1 MDAAVFGLIVADL
14 LAEPMDLRRPPSP
27 GGLAVLNSISL
38 ATGGNVCNTAIAMAK
53 LGMSV
58 AAGGLVGDDILGTA
72 CVERLKQ
79 AGVDASA
86 VFVDRRS
93 QTSASVV
100 AVEPTGER
108 VFFHV
113 PGVTALIDEAVFN
126 RCIPVFSQCKWVQ
139 VGYFGLLPTLT
150 PALPHALAALR
161 KAAPNTK
168 IALDTVTPPASVD
181 LLLPILPHLDL
192 FAPSRA
198 EAKVLSGESE
208 AKKMVAFFRRQMPN
222 GLIGIKLDSE
232 GCYLDDG
239 KSAVLVPTYKV
250 NVVDTTGAGDTW
262 FGGLVTGLIREMPL
276 EQAGRFANRA
286 AADCCTA
293 LGGSAGVRSFKD
305 TLTRI

>member
-14 LAEPMDLRRPPSP
+14 LAEPMDLRRPPNP

-58 AAGGLVGDDILGTA
+58 AAAGLVGADILGTA
-72 CVERLKQ
+72 CVERMKQ
-79 AGVDASA
+79 AGVDTSA
-86 VFVDRRS
+86 VFVNNQS
-93 QTSASVV
+93 QTSSSIV
-100 AVEPTGER
+100 AVEPSGER

-113 PGVTALIDEAVFN
+113 PGVTALIDEQTFN
-126 RCIPVFSQCKWVQ
+126 RCIPIFSQCKWVQ
-139 VGYFGLLPTLT
+139 VGYFGLLPSLT
-150 PALPHALAALR
+150 PALPTVLAALR

-181 LLLPILPHLDL
+181 LLLPILPHLDM
-192 FAPSRA
+192 FAPSRS
-198 EAKVLSGESE
+198 EARVLSGENDP
-208 AKKMVAFFRRQMPN
+208 AKMVAFFRRRMPR
-222 GLIGIKLDSE
+222 GLICIKLDSE

-262 FGGLVTGLIREMPL
+262 FGGLVACLIRGMPL
-276 EQAGRFANRA
+276 EQAGRVANRA

-293 LGGSAGVRSFKD
+293 LGGSAGVRSFD
-305 TLTRI
+305 ETISRL